1 MFEKLELWKQ
11 QKKRLGLKYDDIAA
25 MSNIPKGTIQNIFAG
40 YIDNPRIDT
49 VQAIE
54 KALGLS
60 ADSPPPTELTEPH
73 KRLLEAFDELI
84 PPMQE
89 YVIEMTE
96 KLVESQREGNT
107 TRKKA

>member
-1 MFEKLELWKQ
+1 MDTERLKKAKKEKKLTYEQLSQ
-11 QKKRLGLKYDDIAA
+11 ISGVPISTIYD
-25 MSNIPKGTIQNIFAG
+25 IFRGVTSA
-40 YIDNPRIDT
+40 PRIDT

-73 KRLLEAFDELI
+73 RRLLEAFDELI

-96 KLVESQREGNT
+96 KLVESQKTGNT